1 MPPHFPSRRP
11 TAPCRIGDALYTPAT
26 PTRGPRVLSTP
37 PHSPPHR
44 IAPPHPQKWK
54 STQSP
59 ARPARLST
67 TSPSNSAL
75 SSSSPSPSHCHTPPP
90 LFHTNILPPGRHEQ
104 TALLTSLHL
113 TSTTLSTLPSYTA
126 IAPTLSQIPHYESKL
141 ARLKTAMAQQQHD
154 VAELKRRAL
163 EAGAK
168 RRLNLSR
175 IEEKRRGER
184 ERDRTVLK
192 AKHVGEEEPDEDE
205 TALLPEMEVK
215 TVKRKKKARQADIQ

>member
-1 MPPHFPSRRP
+1 
-11 TAPCRIGDALYTPAT
+11 
-26 PTRGPRVLSTP
+26 
-37 PHSPPHR
+37 
-44 IAPPHPQKWK
+44 
-54 STQSP
+54 
-59 ARPARLST
+59 
-67 TSPSNSAL
+67 
-75 SSSSPSPSHCHTPPP
+75 
-90 LFHTNILPPGRHEQ
+90 
-104 TALLTSLHL
+104 
-113 TSTTLSTLPSYTA
+113 
-126 IAPTLSQIPHYESKL
+126 
-141 ARLKTAMAQQQHD
+141 MAQQQHD

>member
-1 MPPHFPSRRP
+1 MEVDAISR
-11 TAPCRIGDALYTPAT
+11 
-26 PTRGPRVLSTP
+26 
-37 PHSPPHR
+37 
-44 IAPPHPQKWK
+44 Q
-54 STQSP
+54 
-59 ARPARLST
+59 ARAAVDHLTEQLRSLE
-67 TSPSNSAL
+67 
-75 SSSSPSPSHCHTPPP
+75 
-90 LFHTNILPPGRHEQ
+90 HEQ

-113 TSTTLSTLPSYTA
+113 TSSTLSTLPSYTA

-168 RRLNLSR
+168 RRQNLSR

-192 AKHVGEEEPDEDE
+192 PKHAEEERDEDE
-205 TALLPEMEVK
+205 NVLAEPEVVK